1 MTLTVVKTTAL
12 TGTITNAQLAGGID
26 LTAKVT
32 GTLPIAN
39 GGTNSTATTFV
50 NATTNV
56 TGALPIVNGG
66 TGATSFSPGKVL
78 QVVEGVKT
86 TESYTTSTSY
96 VDTGLSQAITCA
108 SASNKILCLVYQ
120 SCFKNNTNA
129 NSNGGIQIVRSG
141 GTSGTTVLNDMMAVN
156 NASTKESHSLSA
168 SLLFTAGSTSAIT
181 YKTQMAAL
189 VNGENFGV
197 GRQATGA
204 AQTRQTIVLMEI
216 AA

>member
-1 MTLTVVKTTAL
+1 MTLTTINLAAL
-12 TGTITNAQLAGGID
+12 GDTINLSTE
-26 LTAKVT
+26 VT
-32 GTLPIAN
+32 GTLPTGN
-39 GGTNSTATTFV
+39 GGTGSTATTFV

-96 VDTGLSQAITCA
+96 VDTGLSQAITCS

>member
-1 MTLTVVKTTAL
+1 MTLTTINLAAL
-12 TGTITNAQLAGGID
+12 GDTINLSTE
-26 LTAKVT
+26 VT
-32 GTLPIAN
+32 GTLP
-39 GGTNSTATTFV
+39 V
-50 NATTNV
+50 
-56 TGALPIVNGG
+56 PNGG
-66 TGATSFSPGKVL
+66 TGLASGTTDQLLKFTGSTTLASSAISTGKIL
-78 QVVEGVKT
+78 QVVEGVKI

-156 NASTKESHSLSA
+156 NATTKESHSLSA